1 MFRDINEAQDVL
13 TDPQKRKLYDSGAIN
28 YDGDT
33 GADFSN
39 FQNMGGFSNMGGFG
53 NNGQSFKFTFNGQDM
68 GGGMGGMDPSK
79 IFEMFMGGGKGGFG
93 SSFGSFGQRRKS
105 A

>member
-1 MFRDINEAQDVL
+1 M
-13 TDPQKRKLYDSGAIN
+13 YDSGAMN

-39 FQNMGGFSNMGGFG
+39 FQNMGGFNNMGGFSNMGG
-53 NNGQSFKFTFNGQDM
+53 NGQSFKFSFNGQDM
-68 GGGMGGMDPSK
+68 GGMDGMGGMGGMDPSK
-79 IFEMFMGGGKGGFG
+79 IFEMFMGGSRGGFG
-93 SSFGSFGQRRKS
+93 GSFGQRRKS